1 MDTTTSPALATH
13 GLEVR
18 AGARTLLLGITAS
31 WPARGLFA
39 LVGANGAGKST
50 LLQALIGLRPA
61 HAGEVRLLGRPLA
74 AWKPRALA
82 QAIGYLPQQTHSHWD
97 LTVEELLQLALAPP
111 DAALIEA
118 CELGPLMRRRLHT
131 LSGGEAARAALARA
145 IAHRPPLLLADEPA
159 AHLDLPHQH
168 QLMRLLR
175 ACAAD
180 AADAAVLVVLHDLH
194 LAARYCDHVTL
205 LAGGRVLAAGH
216 PDEVLSSASLSQAY
230 GSAVARCD
238 LGRQSFFTAES

>member
-180 AADAAVLVVLHDLH
+180 AAVLVVLHDLH

>member
-1 MDTTTSPALATH
+1 MDTTTSPALAAH
-13 GLEVR
+13 GLQVR
-18 AGARTLLLGITAS
+18 AGGRTLLHGITAS

-74 AWKPRALA
+74 GWKPRALA
-82 QAIGYLPQQTHSHWD
+82 QAIGYLPQQPHSHWD
-97 LTVEELLQLALAPP
+97 LTVDELLQLALAPP
-111 DAALIEA
+111 SAALIEA
-118 CELGPLMRRRLHT
+118 CELGPLRQRRLHT

-180 AADAAVLVVLHDLH
+180 AAVLVVLHDLH

-205 LAGGRVLAAGH
+205 LAEGRVLAAGH
-216 PDEVLSSASLSQAY
+216 PDEVLCSASLSQAY
-230 GSAVARCD
+230 GSAVARCE
-238 LGRQSFFTAES
+238 LGRLSFFTAES

>member
-1 MDTTTSPALATH
+1 MEATTSPALAVQ
-13 GLEVR
+13 GLQVR
-18 AGARTLLLGITAS
+18 AGARTLLHGIDAS

-61 HAGEVRLLGRPLA
+61 HAGEVRLLGRPLGG
-74 AWKPRALA
+74 WQPRALA

-97 LTVEELLQLALAPP
+97 LTVAELLQLALAPP

-118 CELGPLMRRRLHT
+118 CELAPLMRRRLHT

-180 AADAAVLVVLHDLH
+180 AAVLVVLHDLH

-205 LAGGRVLAAGH
+205 LAAGRVLAAGH

>member
-1 MDTTTSPALATH
+1 MDTTTSPALAVQ
-13 GLEVR
+13 GLQVR
-18 AGARTLLLGITAS
+18 AGARTLLHGITAS

-74 AWKPRALA
+74 DWKPRALA

-97 LTVEELLQLALAPP
+97 LTVDELLQLALAPP
-111 DAALIEA
+111 GAALIEA

-180 AADAAVLVVLHDLH
+180 AAVLVVLHDLH

-205 LAGGRVLAAGH
+205 LAAGRVLAAGH

-238 LGRQSFFTAES
+238 LGRQSFFTAED

>member
-97 LTVEELLQLALAPP
+97 LTVEELLQLAQAPP

-180 AADAAVLVVLHDLH
+180 AAVLVVLHDLH

>member
-1 MDTTTSPALATH
+1 MEATTSPALATH

-82 QAIGYLPQQTHSHWD
+82 QAIGYLPQQTHSYWD

-180 AADAAVLVVLHDLH
+180 AAVLVVLHDLH